1 MSQER
6 HDLNKFAEGYLQIIR
21 ISFHSKDDL
30 YLLQNMLDTND
41 FFSIPKITRSELYRT
56 QETLKIIE
64 GLIVDKKERRQLN
77 REISKVLKGEISR
90 MKKAHREIDE
100 IRKEQATLPPSHES
114 ILQTMVQQLE
124 GLDERQLEAGLG
136 VILKDTLQYLFTA
149 PRSDDVL
156 FRELVN
162 DVIAEEQKT
171 KTLPQ
176 HRLIY
181 VDPNDPV
188 PIGIV
193 ASVVKGERDLSR
205 LRSPEIQHEW
215 TIYPARKFLKKFN
228 AKLKKNICGR
238 NGVYGQF
245 KKNMLGQADLP
256 TAIAATIVTGHF
268 SPESV
273 WFPLAAY
280 VGILIAKS
288 GLDTY
293 CEKKSKSRTD
303 TKRTT

>member
-1 MSQER
+1 MSQGK
-6 HDLNKFAEGYLQIIR
+6 HDLKQFAEGYLQIIR
-21 ISFHSKDDL
+21 ITFHSKDDL

-56 QETLKIIE
+56 QEALKVIE
-64 GLIVDKKERRQLN
+64 GLVVDEKERRQLN
-77 REISKVLKGEISR
+77 REISKALKGEISR
-90 MKKAHREIDE
+90 MKKAHRESDK

-114 ILQTMVQQLE
+114 ILQTMVEQLE

-162 DVIAEEQKT
+162 DVIAEEQKA

-188 PIGIV
+188 PTGIV

-205 LRSPEIQHEW
+205 LRSPEIQHLGEHPKAA
-215 TIYPARKFLKKFN
+215 IHEHRK
-228 AKLKKNICGR
+228 
-238 NGVYGQF
+238 
-245 KKNMLGQADLP
+245 
-256 TAIAATIVTGHF
+256 TGHR
-268 SPESV
+268 EV
-273 WFPLAAY
+273 VAQ
-280 VGILIAKS
+280 G
-288 GLDTY
+288 
-293 CEKKSKSRTD
+293 R
-303 TKRTT
+303 

>member
-1 MSQER
+1 
-6 HDLNKFAEGYLQIIR
+6 
-21 ISFHSKDDL
+21 
-30 YLLQNMLDTND
+30 MLDTNE
-41 FFSIPKITRSELYRT
+41 FFSIFKTRSDLDRT
-56 QETLKIIE
+56 QGYLKIIE
-64 GLIVDKKERRQLN
+64 GMIVNENERKQVN
-77 REISKVLKGEISR
+77 RKISKLLKGEISE
-90 MKKAHREIDE
+90 MKKAHHQRDKV
-100 IRKEQATLPPSHES
+100 RKEQATLPPPHES
-114 ILQTMVQQLE
+114 ILQTMVKELDD
-124 GLDERQLEAGLG
+124 LDERQLEAGLG

-171 KTLPQ
+171 KTPAQ

-188 PIGIV
+188 PTGIV
-193 ASVVKGERDLSR
+193 ASVVKGERDLSS
-205 LRSPEIQHEW
+205 LRNPEIQHEW

-268 SPESV
+268 SPAAV
-273 WFPLAAY
+273 WYPLAAY
-280 VGILIAKS
+280 VGLLIVKS

-293 CEKKSKSRTD
+293 CEKKPKSRTV
-303 TKRTT
+303 TKRAT